1 METAVVV
8 GGSMAGLLAARVVAD
23 HARDVVI
30 AERDRIPD
38 QPDFRAGVPQA
49 RHAHVLLERG
59 RRIIEALFPGII
71 DEMIAE
77 GAREYDVGRCFDFV
91 SWAGEAV
98 RFDAGIPFLAV
109 SRPFL
114 EHHVRR
120 RVRALPNVRVRAE
133 TRTTGLDGDA
143 TRVRGVKTYAGE
155 PIAADLVVD
164 ASGRECKSGD
174 WLQALGVT
182 APERTVVK
190 PFIGY
195 ASRVYRAPER
205 DVWDRVAL
213 IVAGRPPSFTRGAGI
228 VPIEGGRF
236 LVTLIGLNADYPPTD
251 EAGFLGFARGL
262 ELPGLAEWLDAA
274 TPLGDIAGFRFD
286 QNRLHHFESCALPE
300 GYIAVG
306 DAVASF
312 NPIYGQGMST
322 AAIGAEVRGAVL
334 RDGPP
339 VAKLPRVFHRRL
351 AKALEGPWTSTTTE
365 DLRYPGTE
373 GKRAFGNR
381 VAYAYI
387 DRLFVLAARD
397 PKVRRAL
404 IEVFG
409 LTKPASHLFRLPL
422 ALRAM
427 TTGIPRHLVRPQD
440 ALRS

>member
-1 METAVVV
+1 
-8 GGSMAGLLAARVVAD
+8 MAGLLAARVAAD
-23 HARDVVI
+23 HAREVVI
-30 AERDRIPD
+30 AERDRFPET
-38 QPDFRAGVPQA
+38 PDFRAGVPQA

-59 RRIIEALFPGII
+59 RRIVEALFPGII
-71 DEMIAE
+71 AEMIAE

-91 SWAGEAV
+91 GWAGEAV

-120 RVRALPNVRVRAE
+120 RVLALPNVRLRPE
-133 TRTTGLDGDA
+133 TRTAGLDGDA
-143 TRVRGVKTYAGE
+143 TRVRGVRTQAGE
-155 PIAADLVVD
+155 SIAAELVID
-164 ASGRECKSGD
+164 ASGRECKSPE

-182 APERTVVK
+182 PPAKTVVK
-190 PFIGY
+190 PYIGY
-195 ASRVYRAPER
+195 ASRVYRAPARE
-205 DVWDRVAL
+205 VWDRVAL
-213 IVAGRPPSFTRGAGI
+213 IVAGRPPSFTRGLGL

-236 LVTLIGLNADYPPTD
+236 HVTLIGMNADYPPTD
-251 EAGFLGFARGL
+251 EAGFVEFARTL
-262 ELPGLAEWLDAA
+262 EVPGLVEWLAAAEPLTDAV
-274 TPLGDIAGFRFD
+274 GFRFE

-322 AAIGAEVRGAVL
+322 AAMGAEVLDAVL
-334 RDGPP
+334 REKRPA
-339 VAKLPRVFHRRL
+339 AKLPLVFHRRL
-351 AKALEGPWTSTTTE
+351 AKALEGPWSSTTTE

-373 GKRAFGNR
+373 GKRLFGHR
-381 VAYAYI
+381 VAYAYV

-397 PKVRRAL
+397 PRVRRSL

-422 ALRAM
+422 AFRAM

-440 ALRS
+440 GLRARAQEARGE